1 MNNYTLIFDT
11 YKITIQRAAYIEDGG
26 FIEIIG
32 NSIMVYEI
40 PTGGGVPILIS
51 ECETLSEAIL
61 KMDALT

>member
-32 NSIMVYEI
+32 NYNKIK
-40 PTGGGVPILIS
+40 LI
-51 ECETLSEAIL
+51 
-61 KMDALT
+61 